1 MFFGALGLFCTVD
14 QDNVLSQ
21 SCLMAEDRDVF
32 GGHGVVSHCGSG
44 QLTELVL
51 SDS

>member
-1 MFFGALGLFCTVD
+1 MFPGALGLFCTVD
-14 QDNVLSQ
+14 QDNLLSQ
-21 SCLMAEDRDVF
+21 SCLMAEDRDF
-32 GGHGVVSHCGSG
+32 FFGHGVVSHCGSG

>member
-1 MFFGALGLFCTVD
+1 MFPGAMGLFCIVD
-14 QDNVLSQ
+14 QDNLLSQ
-21 SCLMAEDRDVF
+21 SCLMAEDSGVSW
-32 GGHGVVSHCGSG
+32 GHGVVLHCGSG